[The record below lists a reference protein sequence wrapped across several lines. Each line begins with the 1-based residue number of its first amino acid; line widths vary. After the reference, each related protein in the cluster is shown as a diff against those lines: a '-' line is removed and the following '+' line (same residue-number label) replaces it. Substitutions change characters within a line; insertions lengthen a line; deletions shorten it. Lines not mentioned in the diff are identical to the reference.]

1 MIQTKYCPNPERY
14 REEALE
20 SVRRA
25 KDLLVSSEKQENIID
40 YQIEA
45 ISFWDAKATG
55 KIDYLGSG
63 NTDTHLLWSCE
74 WLDDWFVVADTQDK
88 IEEFLTI
95 LMAYKNLKMLF

>member
-1 MIQTKYCPNPERY
+1 MGSFI
-14 REEALE
+14 
-20 SVRRA
+20 VFHIFA

-74 WLDDWFVVADTQDK
+74 WLDGSL
-88 IEEFLTI
+88 EI
-95 LMAYKNLKMLF
+95 LQRMSRYLV